1 MNVCGAFG
9 DCQLS
14 KKKLRETV
22 KILEDD
28 FVEEFIIDFK
38 VLKNLPYEAIVGWT
52 VMIVH
57 QLTLPNI
64 APMSRPWER
73 RAGHPVLQTE
83 NTRGAHMDKIDD
95 HLYVRAEHSTWNQ
108 GLSVPLGSTGGS
120 RAARA

>member
-1 MNVCGAFG
+1 MCGAFG

-22 KILEDD
+22 KILEDE

-95 HLYVRAEHSTWNQ
+95 HLYVRAEQSTWNQ